1 MPYRR
6 KYDSIL
12 SKIKKEGVKLLYVII
27 IAVIICVVVK
37 NRIRIAKEQE
47 QYRREKAIEAAQ
59 RLEEREAEETKRII
73 KKRNEYYKAKREE
86 FKKVFDEIFSL
97 QLKEEFIS
105 TEEPAY
111 KKFISCKNETE
122 EDKDLKREW
131 DKEFEL
137 FTCKIESHIKY
148 QIKDIASC
156 ENHKNCD
163 MLVRITII
171 LKMMKILKLV
181 NNYDLYDST
190 IAKLEELNKFL
201 DDDYQGILMIESKN
215 DEYGNLTFILDSS
228 EQELKPEN
236 IDTDKSE
243 NNLDRIEE
251 HFSEL
256 RKLSQKDKWSTE
268 DYISVSNFLN
278 VDDYI
283 DSIFA
288 MWGFAARK
296 PFDVNSF
303 ERACKVVSWFRDY
316 QRDYQ
321 DKIPSL
327 ETMVARIYNWK
338 LMGGNNLVHEYSKD
352 VMEWVKNVSEYFSNE
367 ETGEKYGS
375 RIFYMFVSTLA
386 WMELYD
392 LELMVLKKLV
402 ELKVQLWEN
411 AQDRLAFL
419 SSGGTANIQIYNE
432 EEGAFSFDS
441 SSVEWNDNE
450 LSVFFRKIK
459 MKNIL
464 LKYSLVRKSWT
475 KTYPLQQGQKY
486 DADAIYAEFQNMIED
501 FDGEVKLTREKA
513 VALNIKNLS
522 YDDAMIFRFTSHRNQ
537 CTSMLFNAE
546 KFGKNLNIT
555 ILTLFTPE
563 DNINIENLEQYAI
576 AVKNN
581 IYTESFRE
589 AILESLDT
597 VLKIEVQAYENNFAK
612 EESSEKKFSA
622 FFD

>member
-148 QIKDIASC
+148 HIKDIASC

-163 MLVRITII
+163 MLVCITII

-201 DDDYQGILMIESKN
+201 DDDYQGIFMIESKN

-375 RIFYMFVSTLA
+375 GIFYMFVSTLA

-612 EESSEKKFSA
+612 EESSEKKFSD